1 MDTLSFQK
9 ASLKDLEY
17 IMDIEEVS
25 FPSPWDFETFVV
37 TLQDERCRNILAR
50 TDDRIV
56 GYCFA
61 LEMNT
66 MIHLLN
72 LAVHPDYRNR
82 GIAGAL
88 VKDVL
93 SFAEKRRKAYVFL
106 EVRRS
111 NKAARCLY
119 EGKGFRYVSTWR
131 GYYTDTGEDADVM
144 MKKLCQEE

>member
-93 SFAEKRRKAYVFL
+93 SFAEERRKAYVFL

-119 EGKGFRYVSTWR
+119 EGEGFRYVSTWH
-131 GYYTDTGEDADVM
+131 GYYTDTGEDAEVM